1 MKITVKC
8 WLFSKENEEYVA
20 NCLHLFLTE
29 ESSESKEK
37 NANSTYKLMK
47 EQRPLK
53 IPSALTRFDNSS
65 AEMYLQKCEPGHR
78 AMTQDGASL
87 GVKIFQLKKIPVEI
101 LLKSPRR
108 TIDHVVVPLIYQPCL
123 HMFTNLCK
131 S

>member
-1 MKITVKC
+1 
-8 WLFSKENEEYVA
+8 
-20 NCLHLFLTE
+20 
-29 ESSESKEK
+29 
-37 NANSTYKLMK
+37 MK

-87 GVKIFQLKKIPVEI
+87 GVKIFQLKKKIPVEI

-108 TIDHVVVPLIYQPCL
+108 TIDHVVVLPNLSTV
-123 HMFTNLCK
+123 FTYVYE
-131 S
+131 SV